1 METFGL
7 LYSGQSFGGVDNMFS
22 NVPASSLVNAE
33 VVGSGGSDHD
43 AISAIIELGSPIAP
57 TLRGS
62 FNAVEPSKAVKDSI
76 GTQCGLLEPS
86 VEYTFHSDVLTHS
99 IDGITDPRRCC
110 TLCKIDE
117 NCKAWVMIDWVKSI
131 KGPRCVLK
139 KRLEGKE
146 RGNEIIGKVE
156 RPGFT
161 SGLPPAEATKL
172 AGKMAAQAI
181 SHV

>member
-1 METFGL
+1 
-7 LYSGQSFGGVDNMFS
+7 
-22 NVPASSLVNAE
+22 
-33 VVGSGGSDHD
+33 
-43 AISAIIELGSPIAP
+43 
-57 TLRGS
+57 
-62 FNAVEPSKAVKDSI
+62 VKDSI
-76 GTQCGLLEPS
+76 DTQCGLLEPS